1 MSNSSI
7 NGEYLYYAFSSG
19 KDAVSE
25 KRNHLN
31 KINVFPVAD
40 GDTGTNLVL
49 TMRFIVNGSQADS
62 SVEKVSYDMANAAL
76 IGSHGNSGIIF
87 AQFVRGFYNGSKNKS
102 ELSKKDFADSVR
114 LGVDSA
120 YRSVSHPVEGTI
132 LTIMKTW
139 ADSLASL
146 HEKTTSFTD
155 FIQRSIESI
164 KKELLESPKKLK
176 ILADAGVVDA
186 GAEGFVYFVEG
197 FLDFLKSDV
206 KPSTSLNEKEI
217 IIEAETHHFDSYK
230 TLEFRYCTEG
240 LIQLQNLEA
249 ACLKDMIS
257 PLGDSI
263 IIAASSDKVKF
274 HIHTNDP
281 AAIFTLLSKYYSI
294 MNAKVDDMQRQTE
307 DQFKPRSSVALVVDS
322 ACDLPKS
329 ILDKYQIHLIPI
341 NLLLGENHF
350 LDKITITPGQF
361 YNYIGEHKLT
371 PITSQPSVKAFE
383 NLYESLLDNY
393 KEIISIHLSNALS
406 GTWNAAKLAAEKF
419 SKDKITVINSKHI
432 SSSLGL
438 IVQRVA
444 EEIDK
449 GKPLNELVEF
459 SETLL
464 SKTRILVGVKT
475 LKYMIRSGRINP
487 VKGILAK
494 YFNLKPIISL
504 DENGASKLAGK
515 SFGFRNNVNNIIK
528 ELIRYNNQHPIYS
541 YAIGHAHNEVE
552 AIAAAEAIKN
562 ATGKKAEFIIDIAPV
577 IGVHAGIG
585 SVSVAFI
592 EK

>member
-1 MSNSSI
+1 MNNNSI

-19 KDAVSE
+19 KDAVME

-49 TMRFIVNGSQADS
+49 TMRSIVHGSRAES
-62 SVEKVSYDMANAAL
+62 SIEKVSHDMANAAL
-76 IGSHGNSGIIF
+76 IGSRGNSGIIF
-87 AQFVRGFYNGSKNKS
+87 AQFVQGLYNGCINKS
-102 ELSKKDFADSVR
+102 KLSKKEFAHAVR

-139 ADSLASL
+139 ADSLAAL
-146 HEKTTSFTD
+146 HERTTSFTD
-155 FIQRSIESI
+155 LISHSIESI

-176 ILADAGVVDA
+176 VLEEAGVVDA
-186 GAEGFVYFVEG
+186 GAQGFVHFVEG
-197 FLDFLKSDV
+197 FLRFLKSGI
-206 KPSTSLNEKEI
+206 KPTVSLNDTAITMESES
-217 IIEAETHHFDSYK
+217 HHFERYK
-230 TLEFRYCTEG
+230 LLEFRYCTEG
-240 LIQLQNLEA
+240 LLRLQKLDTDRI
-249 ACLKDMIS
+249 KDMIS
-257 PLGDSI
+257 KFGDSL
-263 IIAASSDKVKF
+263 IIAHSSDKLKF

-281 AAIFTLLSKYYSI
+281 AAIFTSLSKYDSVL
-294 MNAKVDDMQRQTE
+294 NAKVEDMQRQNE
-307 DQFKPRSSVALVVDS
+307 DQFKPRSSIAMVIDS

-329 ILDKYQIHLIPI
+329 IIDKYQIHLIPI

-350 LDKITITPGQF
+350 LDKLTITPNQF
-361 YNYIGEHKLT
+361 YDFIEEQKIT
-371 PITSQPSVKAFE
+371 PQTSQPSVKSFE

-393 KEIISIHLSNALS
+393 KAIISIHLSNALS

-419 SKDKITVINSKHI
+419 PKEKIAVINSKNI

-438 IVQRVA
+438 IVQSVA

-449 GKPLNELVEF
+449 GRPLNELAEF
-459 SETLL
+459 TEALL

-475 LKYMIRSGRINP
+475 LKYMIRSGRVNSI
-487 VKGILAK
+487 KGILAK
-494 YFNLKPIISL
+494 LFNLKPIISL
-504 DENGASKLAGK
+504 DKNGASNLLGK
-515 SFGFRNNVNNIIK
+515 SFGFRRNVNNIVK
-528 ELIRYNNQHPIYS
+528 ELLRHNEHHAIYRF
-541 YAIGHAHNEVE
+541 AIGHAHNEVE
-552 AIAAAEAIKN
+552 AIAAAEEIRSVL
-562 ATGKKAEFIIDIAPV
+562 GKEAEFIIDISPV

-585 SVSVAFI
+585 AVSVAYM

>member
-1 MSNSSI
+1 MNISSI
-7 NGEYLYYAFSSG
+7 NGKYLYYAFSSG
-19 KDAVSE
+19 KDAVLE

-49 TMRFIVNGSQADS
+49 TMRSMVHGSQANS
-62 SVEKVSYDMANAAL
+62 SIEKVSYDMANAAL

-87 AQFVRGFYNGSKNKS
+87 AQFVQGLYNGSKNKS
-102 ELSKKDFADSVR
+102 ELSKRDFANAVR

-146 HEKTTSFTD
+146 HERTTSFTD
-155 FIQRSIESI
+155 FISHSIEPI

-176 ILADAGVVDA
+176 ILEDAGVVDA
-186 GAEGFVYFVEG
+186 GAEGFIYFVEG
-197 FLDFLKSDV
+197 FLHFLKSDV
-206 KPSTSLNEKEI
+206 KPTTSLNDTEI
-217 IIEAETHHFDSYK
+217 TIEAETHHFERYRI
-230 TLEFRYCTEG
+230 LEYRYCTEG
-240 LIQLQNLEA
+240 LIHLQKLEA
-249 ACLKDMIS
+249 DLVKDLIY
-257 PLGDSI
+257 PLGDSLI
-263 IIAASSDKVKF
+263 VAKSSDKLKF

-281 AAIFTLLSKYYSI
+281 AVIFTMLSKYDPI
-294 MNAKVDDMQRQTE
+294 LNAKVEDMQLQIE
-307 DQFKPRSSVALVVDS
+307 DQFKPRASVAMVVDS

-350 LDKITITPGQF
+350 LDKIVITPNQF
-361 YNYIGEHKLT
+361 YNLIDEQKLT
-371 PITSQPSVKAFE
+371 PQTSQPSVKSFE

-393 KEIISIHLSNALS
+393 KAIISIHLSNALS

-419 SKDKITVINSKHI
+419 PKEKIAVINSKNI

-444 EEIDK
+444 EEIDM

-459 SETLL
+459 TETLL

-475 LKYMIRSGRINP
+475 LKYMIRSGRVSP
-487 VKGILAK
+487 VKGILANI
-494 YFNLKPIISL
+494 FNLKPIISL
-504 DENGASKLAGK
+504 DGNGASKLLGK
-515 SFGFRNNVNNIIK
+515 SFGFRNNINNILK
-528 ELIRYNNQHPIYS
+528 ELIHRNKQHPIYR

-552 AIAAAEAIKN
+552 AIATAKAIES
-562 ATGKKAEFIIDIAPV
+562 AIGKEAEFIIDIAPV